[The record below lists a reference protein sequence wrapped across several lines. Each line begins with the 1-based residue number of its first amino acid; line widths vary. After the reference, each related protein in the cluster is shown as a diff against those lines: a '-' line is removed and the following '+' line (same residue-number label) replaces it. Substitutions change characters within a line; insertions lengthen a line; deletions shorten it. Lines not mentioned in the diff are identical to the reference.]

1 MRYKALLVVISSLCI
16 LLAACSSN
24 VESDVATD
32 YEKEAHTIIE
42 LLYASDF
49 EAVYQRFDTEMQKAL
64 PIAKLEELTP
74 VIQEAGEFVSFKKT
88 AVDEKDGLYV
98 VTTVAEYSK
107 EKRVFTLTFDQE
119 KQVKGLF
126 IN

>member
-42 LLYASDF
+42 LLHASDF